1 MNLAFNGRL
10 GVVTGADSGIG
21 LRTAVT
27 LAAEGARVLIIDLK
41 QDKLDEAVEKVKQ
54 EVEGAEAYSVAADLT
69 DLADVAKLLRAA
81 DDHGGAAVLAHLAGT
96 RGAAGDFL
104 ELSDEGWLETLNVDL
119 MSAVRVCRAFIPG
132 MLERGYGRIVL
143 TASEN
148 AVQPYVEETPY
159 NAAKAGVINLT
170 KGLSKAYGPDGVHV
184 NVVSPAYVKTPM
196 TDAMMEQRAE
206 ERGVSVAEA
215 VESFLE
221 EERPG
226 ITVDRRGK
234 PQEVANVIAFLC
246 SDLASYVDGSNYRVD
261 GGAVRTAFG

>member
-1 MNLAFNGRL
+1 M
-10 GVVTGADSGIG
+10 TGADSGIG
-21 LRTAVT
+21 LRTAAT
-27 LAAEGARVLIIDLK
+27 LAAEGAKVLISDMK
-41 QDKLDEAVEKVKQ
+41 QDKLEEAVKKIKQ
-54 EVEGAEAYSVAADLT
+54 EVEGAEVYSVAADLT
-69 DLADVAKLLRAA
+69 DLSDVEKLLKAA

-104 ELSDEGWLETLNVDL
+104 ELTDEGWHETLNVDL

-148 AVQPYVEETPY
+148 ALQPYVEETPY
-159 NAAKAGVINLT
+159 NAAKAGIIDLT

-184 NVVSPAYVKTPM
+184 NVISPAYVETPM

-206 ERGVSVAEA
+206 ERGVSVEEA
-215 VESFLE
+215 VASFLK

-226 ITVDRRGK
+226 ITVARRGK

-261 GGAVRTAFG
+261 SGAVRTAFG